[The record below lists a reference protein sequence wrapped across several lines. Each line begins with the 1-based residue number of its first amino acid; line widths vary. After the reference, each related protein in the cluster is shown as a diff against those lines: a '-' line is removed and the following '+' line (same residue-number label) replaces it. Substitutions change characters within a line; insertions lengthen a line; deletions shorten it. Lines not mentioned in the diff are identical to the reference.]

1 MFLIPAERVLRP
13 VLAASGLLT
22 ASVQLTV
29 GGLVLRIAC
38 ESWLDHIYTH
48 RIKFSEWGAL
58 QLLTDFGAVPTWLCE
73 RVSLPTE
80 LRAALLR
87 HEVLRRC
94 EGVGR
99 LLLRRPGERVAM
111 TATGLPAAPGPTATV
126 HPALAAPTGRFGQP
140 SAGQGGEGAAPAD
153 TMPAEMYVPNQE
165 QWLELRAPRGP
176 RDRVRAHGL
185 CAATLCCMLPAA
197 ATS

>member
-1 MFLIPAERVLRP
+1 MLAERVLRP

-29 GGLVLRIAC
+29 GALVLRIAC

-73 RVSLPTE
+73 RVSLPAE

-111 TATGLPAAPGPTATV
+111 TATGQPSGQPQAATRFGVGPGPGQTQGQ
-126 HPALAAPTGRFGQP
+126 HGQP
-140 SAGQGGEGAAPAD
+140 SDQEGAPD

-165 QWLELRAPRGP
+165 QWLELRASRGP
-176 RDRVRAHGL
+176 GDRVRVRAHGL

-197 ATS
+197 APS

>member
-1 MFLIPAERVLRP
+1 MLSFSPPERVLRP

-29 GGLVLRIAC
+29 GGLVLRIMC
-38 ESWLDHIYTH
+38 EAWLDHIYMH

-73 RVSLPTE
+73 RVSLPID
-80 LRAALLR
+80 LRTALLR

-99 LLLRRPGERVAM
+99 LLLRRPGERVSMSGPNPGHAPPPAHSQQDSPRTAM
-111 TATGLPAAPGPTATV
+111 P
-126 HPALAAPTGRFGQP
+126 
-140 SAGQGGEGAAPAD
+140 APAD

-176 RDRVRAHGL
+176 RARAGARVQGL
-185 CAATLCCMLPAA
+185 CAATLCCMLPAP
-197 ATS
+197 S